1 MAGTDLEMGSTTST
15 EGPLGVPGP
24 VRGEIVVSL
33 SAAFGR
39 HRRSSLGI
47 VRDDSACKTDEPIVR
62 LRARDQRMQDPRP
75 HPSQPDSEG
84 QIFITRTV
92 HDTGSLKA

>member
-15 EGPLGVPGP
+15 EGPLDVPGP

-62 LRARDQRMQDPRP
+62 LRARDQRMQDSIPRRRAP
-75 HPSQPDSEG
+75 RGRFSL
-84 QIFITRTV
+84 IV